1 MSKYILL
8 GFPKCGQHSIIKLF
22 ERRGDEIKSREIC
35 WQRDALQIYEKQYLD
50 YTPVFVRRNID
61 DFLKSG
67 YNNWGYAAKGILW
80 KDYLMIQGYD
90 ESKFGEQNPIARAQF
105 GNWIWPFMKYNPLI
119 FQIEDIR
126 EHENRTENCLV

>member
-50 YTPVFVRRNID
+50 YTPVFVVRD
-61 DFLKSG
+61 VFPFLKSG
-67 YNNWGYAAKGILW
+67 YNNWGYAKKGISVN
-80 KDYLMIQGYD
+80 DYLNVQGYD
-90 ESKFGEQNPIARAQF
+90 ESKFGEQNPLQRARF
-105 GNWIWPFMKYNPLI
+105 DIWMKPFERYNPVVI
-119 FQIEDIR
+119 NIEGYGM
-126 EHENRTENCLV
+126 HANRTVKIQ